1 MSHATLCKLYGI
13 DWREDHR
20 VAEGCLSDKAL
31 SRYLKSHPEIREI
44 VFCYDNDVDGKD
56 ANGQP
61 RNHGQVQA
69 EQSAEAFAKAGYKV
83 FIQTPQT
90 KDFNED
96 LLTFREMSAR
106 SRDGPERA
114 EAEELET
121 AYL

>member
-1 MSHATLCKLYGI
+1 M
-13 DWREDHR
+13 
-20 VAEGCLSDKAL
+20 AEGCLSDKAL
-31 SRYLKSHPEIREI
+31 SCYLKSHPEIREI

-56 ANGQP
+56 ANGQL

-96 LLTFREMSAR
+96 LLTFREMSDR
-106 SRDGPERA
+106 SRDGPERE
-114 EAEELET
+114 EAEELEA
-121 AYL
+121 AYS

>member
-1 MSHATLCKLYGI
+1 MLFRS
-13 DWREDHR
+13 
-20 VAEGCLSDKAL
+20 
-31 SRYLKSHPEIREI
+31 
-44 VFCYDNDVDGKD
+44 GKD

-69 EQSAEAFAKAGYKV
+69 NQSAEAFAKAGYQI

-106 SRDGPERA
+106 SRDGPERT

-121 AYL
+121 TYP